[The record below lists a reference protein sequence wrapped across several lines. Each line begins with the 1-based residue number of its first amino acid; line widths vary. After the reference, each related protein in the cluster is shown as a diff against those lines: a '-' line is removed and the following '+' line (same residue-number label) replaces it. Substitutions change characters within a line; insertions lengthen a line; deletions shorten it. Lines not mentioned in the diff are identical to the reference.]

1 MENCCTLCDV
11 NLAASSH
18 VICLG
23 GPNKYIASAT
33 DCASLLLRG
42 VTIVKL
48 VWSQVIT
55 ERYWYPPKAIGMCLM
70 SMERSC
76 TGAQFTGILP

>member
-1 MENCCTLCDV
+1 MCDV
-11 NLAASSH
+11 NSTASLH
-18 VICLG
+18 MICLG
-23 GPNKYIASAT
+23 GPNKYITLCIRASAT

-55 ERYWYPPKAIGMCLM
+55 KRYWYPPKAVGMCLM

-76 TGAQFTGILP
+76 IGV